1 MTKEQAVRWAHM
13 QMRANRLMDK
23 KGGIVQRCG
32 ATPGQ
37 VQMYKGAATLA
48 NALEVPFKID
58 MIDGDY
64 MFPVRISFTFEGTE
78 FFQLERD
85 VENATD
91 ICYP

>member
-1 MTKEQAVRWAHM
+1 M

-23 KGGIVQRCG
+23 QVGLVQRCG
-32 ATPGQ
+32 ATPKK

-48 NALEVPFKID
+48 SALEVPFKID
-58 MIDGDY
+58 LLDGDY
-64 MFPVRISFTFEGTE
+64 EFPVRISFAFEGTE

-85 VENATD
+85 MENATD